1 MLRRIVE
8 RLAVSLGVIFG
19 AVTLIFLILNWLP
32 GDAATLI
39 AGEDAS
45 PDTVHHLRVKLGT
58 DRPLSDQYRS
68 YLNGVIHGDLGTS
81 FVTREPVVRRLA
93 AQLPSTLALTF
104 SACSLSVLLG
114 ISVGVLSVL
123 YRGRWLDHAIQAFSL
138 FVHSMPSFWLGMLM
152 ILLFSVRLG
161 WLPVIGNGGV
171 LPLVLPVGTL
181 GIWLSVPLQ
190 RLVRDGLLESLH
202 EPYVTTLRAKGLGER
217 RIFYVHVLRNAV
229 TSTITLLG
237 VMVGE
242 SLSNAVI
249 IETLFAR
256 QGIGRTTVEAIGQ
269 KDVPVVQGAILISS
283 VAYVI
288 VNLLVDLSYTL
299 IDPRT
304 RLVVS
309 KGTR

>member
-1 MLRRIVE
+1 MLRRIIE
-8 RLAVSLGVIFG
+8 RFLVSLGVIFG
-19 AVTLIFLILNWLP
+19 AVTLIFLVLNWLP

-45 PDTVHHLRVKLGT
+45 PETVHHLRVKLGT
-58 DRPLSDQYRS
+58 DRPLSDQYRT
-68 YLNGVIHGDLGTS
+68 YLVGVLHGDLGTS
-81 FVTREPVVRRLA
+81 YVTREPVVRRLA
-93 AQLPSTLALTF
+93 AQLPSTLTLTF
-104 SACSLSVLLG
+104 SACSVAIVLGVLL
-114 ISVGVLSVL
+114 GVLSVS
-123 YRGRWLDHAIQAFSL
+123 YRGRWLDHAIQSLSL

-152 ILLFSVRLG
+152 ILLFSVKLG
-161 WLPVIGNGGV
+161 WLPVIGNGGL
-171 LPLVLPVGTL
+171 LPLILPVSTL

-190 RLVRDGLLESLH
+190 RLVRDGMLEGLH

-237 VMVGE
+237 VLVGE

-283 VAYVI
+283 VAYVL
-288 VNLLVDLSYTL
+288 VNLFVDLSYTL

-304 RLVVS
+304 RLQS
-309 KGTR
+309 LKGTR

>member
-8 RLAVSLGVIFG
+8 RFLVSLGVIFG
-19 AVTLIFLILNWLP
+19 AVTLIFLVLNWLP

-68 YLNGVIHGDLGTS
+68 YLTGVIHGDLGTS
-81 FVTREPVVRRLA
+81 YVTREPVVRRLA
-93 AQLPSTLALTF
+93 AQLPSTLMLTF
-104 SACSLSVLLG
+104 SACSVAIVLGVLL
-114 ISVGVLSVL
+114 GVLSVL
-123 YRGRWLDHAIQAFSL
+123 YRGRWLDQGIQALSL

-161 WLPVIGNGGV
+161 WLPVIGNGGL
-171 LPLVLPVGTL
+171 LPLVLPVATL

-190 RLVRDGLLESLH
+190 RMVRDGMLDGLH

-237 VMVGE
+237 VLVGE

-283 VAYVI
+283 VAYVL

-304 RLVVS
+304 RLATS

>member
-8 RLAVSLGVIFG
+8 RVLVSLGVIFG
-19 AVTLIFLILNWLP
+19 AVTLIFLVLNWLP

-45 PDTVHHLRVKLGT
+45 PETIHHLRVKLGT
-58 DRPLSDQYRS
+58 DVPLSDQYRS
-68 YLNGVIHGDLGTS
+68 YLKGVLHGDLGTS
-81 FVTREPVVRRLA
+81 YVTREPVVRRLA
-93 AQLPSTLALTF
+93 AQLPSTLMLTF
-104 SACSLSVLLG
+104 SACSVAITLG
-114 ISVGVLSVL
+114 IALGVLSVL
-123 YRGRWLDHAIQAFSL
+123 YRGRWLDQGIQALSL

-152 ILLFSVRLG
+152 ILLFSVHLG
-161 WLPVIGNGGV
+161 WLPVIGNGGL
-171 LPLVLPVGTL
+171 LPLVLPVATL

-190 RLVRDGLLESLH
+190 RMVRDGMLEGLH

-229 TSTITLLG
+229 TSTITMLG

-242 SLSNAVI
+242 SLSSAVI
-249 IETLFAR
+249 METLFAR

-283 VAYVI
+283 VAYVV

-304 RLVVS
+304 RLVTS

>member
-1 MLRRIVE
+1 
-8 RLAVSLGVIFG
+8 
-19 AVTLIFLILNWLP
+19 
-32 GDAATLI
+32 
-39 AGEDAS
+39 
-45 PDTVHHLRVKLGT
+45 
-58 DRPLSDQYRS
+58 
-68 YLNGVIHGDLGTS
+68 LNGVIHGDLGTS

-104 SACSLSVLLG
+104 SACSVAVVLGVLL
-114 ISVGVLSVL
+114 GVLSVL
-123 YRGRWLDHAIQAFSL
+123 YRGRWLDQVIQSLSL

-161 WLPVIGNGGV
+161 WLPVLGNGGL
-171 LPLVLPVGTL
+171 LPLVLPVTTL

-190 RLVRDGLLESLH
+190 RLVRDGMLEGLH

-237 VMVGE
+237 VIVGE

-283 VAYVI
+283 IAYVV

-304 RLVVS
+304 RLAIS

>member
-1 MLRRIVE
+1 MLRRILE
-8 RLAVSLGVIFG
+8 RFLVSLGVIFG
-19 AVTLIFLILNWLP
+19 AVTLIFLVLNWLP

-45 PDTVHHLRVKLGT
+45 PETVHHLRVKLGT

-93 AQLPSTLALTF
+93 AQLPSTLMLTF
-104 SACSLSVLLG
+104 SACSLAILLGVLL
-114 ISVGVLSVL
+114 GVLSVL
-123 YRGRWLDHAIQAFSL
+123 YRGRFLDQVIQSLSL

-161 WLPVIGNGGV
+161 WLPVIGNGGL
-171 LPLVLPVGTL
+171 LPLVLPVATL

-190 RLVRDGLLESLH
+190 RMVRDGMLEGLH

-237 VMVGE
+237 VLVGE

-256 QGIGRTTVEAIGQ
+256 QGIGRTAVEAIGQ

-283 VAYVI
+283 LAYVL

-304 RLVVS
+304 RLATS

>member
-8 RLAVSLGVIFG
+8 RFLVSLGVIFG
-19 AVTLIFLILNWLP
+19 AVTLIFLVLNWLP
-32 GDAATLI
+32 GDSATLI
-39 AGEDAS
+39 AGQDAS
-45 PDTVHHLRVKLGT
+45 AETIQHLREKLGT
-58 DRPLSDQYRS
+58 NRSLGEQYRS
-68 YLNGVIHGDLGTS
+68 YMKGLLHGDLGKS
-81 FVTREPVVRRLA
+81 YVTREPVVQRLS
-93 AQLPSTLALTF
+93 AQLPATLELTL
-104 SACSLSVLLG
+104 SACSLAIVLG
-114 ISVGVLSVL
+114 VGFGVLSVL
-123 YRGRWLDHAIQAFSL
+123 HSGRWLDQAIQSLSL
-138 FVHSMPSFWLGMLM
+138 FLVSMPTFWLGILM

-171 LPLVLPVGTL
+171 LPSVLPVATL
-181 GIWLSVPLQ
+181 GLVLSVPLQ
-190 RLVRDGLLESLH
+190 RMVRDGMLEGLH

-217 RIFYVHVLRNAV
+217 RIFYVHVLRNAL
-229 TSTITLLG
+229 TSTVTLLG
-237 VMVGE
+237 VLVGE

-269 KDVPVVQGAILISS
+269 KDLPVVQGAILISS
-283 VAYVI
+283 VAYVV
-288 VNLLVDLSYTL
+288 VNLLVDLSYTW

>member
-8 RLAVSLGVIFG
+8 RFLVSLGVIIG
-19 AVTLIFLILNWLP
+19 AVTLIFLVLNWLP

-45 PDTVHHLRVKLGT
+45 PETVHHLRVKLGT

-81 FVTREPVVRRLA
+81 YVTREPVVRRLA
-93 AQLPSTLALTF
+93 AQLPSTLMLTF
-104 SACSLSVLLG
+104 SACSVAITLG
-114 ISVGVLSVL
+114 VALGVLSVL
-123 YRGRWLDHAIQAFSL
+123 YRGRWLDQGIQALSL

-161 WLPVIGNGGV
+161 WLPVIGNGGL
-171 LPLVLPVGTL
+171 LPLVLPVATL

-190 RLVRDGLLESLH
+190 RLVRDGMLEGLH

-229 TSTITLLG
+229 TSTITMLG
-237 VMVGE
+237 VLVGE

-249 IETLFAR
+249 METLFAR

-283 VAYVI
+283 VAYVL

>member
-8 RLAVSLGVIFG
+8 RVLVSLGVIFG
-19 AVTLIFLILNWLP
+19 AVTLIFLVLNWLP

-68 YLNGVIHGDLGTS
+68 YLKGVIHGDLGTS
-81 FVTREPVVRRLA
+81 YVTREPVVRRLA
-93 AQLPSTLALTF
+93 AQLPSTLMLTF
-104 SACSLSVLLG
+104 SACTVAILLG
-114 ISVGVLSVL
+114 VALGVLSVL
-123 YRGRWLDHAIQAFSL
+123 YRGRWPDQAIQSLSL

-161 WLPVIGNGGV
+161 WLPVIGNGGL
-171 LPLVLPVGTL
+171 LPLVLPVATL

-190 RLVRDGLLESLH
+190 RMVRDGMLDGLH

-283 VAYVI
+283 VAYVV

-304 RLVVS
+304 RLATS

>member
-8 RLAVSLGVIFG
+8 RLLVSLGVIFG

-45 PDTVHHLRVKLGT
+45 PETVHHLRVKLGT
-58 DRPLSDQYRS
+58 DRSLSDQYRS

-81 FVTREPVVRRLA
+81 YVTREPVVRRLA

-104 SACSLSVLLG
+104 SACSLAVLLG
-114 ISVGVLSVL
+114 VSVGVLSVL
-123 YRGRWLDHAIQAFSL
+123 YRGRWLDHAIQSVSL

>member
-1 MLRRIVE
+1 MLRRIGE
-8 RLAVSLGVIFG
+8 RFLVSLGVVFG
-19 AVTLIFLILNWLP
+19 AVTLIFLVLNWLP

-68 YLNGVIHGDLGTS
+68 YLKGVVQGDLGTS
-81 FVTREPVVRRLA
+81 YVTREPVVRRLA
-93 AQLPSTLALTF
+93 AQLPSTLMLTF
-104 SACSLSVLLG
+104 SACSVAVFLG
-114 ISVGVLSVL
+114 IGLGVLSVL
-123 YRGRWLDHAIQAFSL
+123 HRGRWLDQVIQSLSL

-152 ILLFSVRLG
+152 ILVFSVQLG
-161 WLPVIGNGGV
+161 WLPVIGNGGL
-171 LPLVLPVGTL
+171 LPLVLPVATL

-190 RLVRDGLLESLH
+190 RLVRDGMLEGLH

-229 TSTITLLG
+229 TSTVTMLG

-256 QGIGRTTVEAIGQ
+256 QGLGRTTVEAIGQ

-283 VAYVI
+283 VAYVL

-304 RLVVS
+304 RLATS

>member
-8 RLAVSLGVIFG
+8 RFLVSLGVIFG
-19 AVTLIFLILNWLP
+19 AVTLIFLVLNWLP

-45 PDTVHHLRVKLGT
+45 PETVHHLRVKLGT

-93 AQLPSTLALTF
+93 AQLPSTLMLTF
-104 SACSLSVLLG
+104 SACSLAILLGVLL
-114 ISVGVLSVL
+114 GVLSVL
-123 YRGRWLDHAIQAFSL
+123 YRGRFLDQVIQSLSL

-161 WLPVIGNGGV
+161 WLPVIGNGGL
-171 LPLVLPVGTL
+171 LPLVLPVATL

-190 RLVRDGLLESLH
+190 RMVRDGMLEGLH

-237 VMVGE
+237 VLVGE

-256 QGIGRTTVEAIGQ
+256 QGIGRTAVEAIGQ

-283 VAYVI
+283 LAYVL

-304 RLVVS
+304 RLATS

>member
-8 RLAVSLGVIFG
+8 RLLVSLGVIFG

-45 PDTVHHLRVKLGT
+45 PETVHHLRVKLGT

-81 FVTREPVVRRLA
+81 YVTREPVVRRLA

-104 SACSLSVLLG
+104 SACSLAVLLG
-114 ISVGVLSVL
+114 VSVGVLSVL
-123 YRGRWLDHAIQAFSL
+123 YGGRWLDHAIQSVSL

>member
-8 RLAVSLGVIFG
+8 RFLVSLGVIFG
-19 AVTLIFLILNWLP
+19 AVTLIFLVLNWLP

-68 YLNGVIHGDLGTS
+68 YLKGVVHGDLGTS
-81 FVTREPVVRRLA
+81 YVTREPVVRRLA

-104 SACSLSVLLG
+104 SACFVAVLLG
-114 ISVGVLSVL
+114 VFLGVLSVL
-123 YRGRWLDHAIQAFSL
+123 YRGRWLDQAIQSLSL

-152 ILLFSVRLG
+152 ILVFSVQLG
-161 WLPVIGNGGV
+161 WLPVIGDGGV
-171 LPLVLPVGTL
+171 LPLILPVATL

-190 RLVRDGLLESLH
+190 RLVRDGMLEGLH

-237 VMVGE
+237 VLVGE
-242 SLSNAVI
+242 SLSNVVI
-249 IETLFAR
+249 METLFAR

-288 VNLLVDLSYTL
+288 INLLVDLSYTL
-299 IDPRT
+299 VDPRT
-304 RLVVS
+304 RLVAS

>member
-1 MLRRIVE
+1 
-8 RLAVSLGVIFG
+8 
-19 AVTLIFLILNWLP
+19 
-32 GDAATLI
+32 
-39 AGEDAS
+39 
-45 PDTVHHLRVKLGT
+45 
-58 DRPLSDQYRS
+58 
-68 YLNGVIHGDLGTS
+68 
-81 FVTREPVVRRLA
+81 VTREPVVRRLA
-93 AQLPSTLALTF
+93 AQLPSTLMLTF
-104 SACSLSVLLG
+104 SACSVAIVLGVLL
-114 ISVGVLSVL
+114 GVLSVL
-123 YRGRWLDHAIQAFSL
+123 YRGRWLDQGIQALSL

-161 WLPVIGNGGV
+161 WLPVIGNGGL
-171 LPLVLPVGTL
+171 LPLVLPVATL

-190 RLVRDGLLESLH
+190 RMVRDGMLDGLH

-237 VMVGE
+237 VLVGE

-283 VAYVI
+283 VAYVL

-304 RLVVS
+304 RLATS